1 MKHALASKGLSLSQ
15 AQSISNLCNQRSR
28 DIQSNISV
36 INNAEKT
43 LKFEGSDYVKQV
55 GNPMPANIVDLLT
68 EKSRLHATQAFLMEN
83 IRAKDELLASKRRES
98 MKFDKE
104 SPDSP
109 DLHWAEELDHA
120 SEAWGWDQLTTA
132 QWEEYLEAEAYASH
146 IGQFI
151 HKGGKLDEL
160 RKELPIMELL
170 EWAEIETGKKTPVQV
185 EKHHT
190 LSELSAIHETLSG
203 LHRQYEQRV
212 NYFKAMVKN
221 AVTVE
226 NARRER
232 VNADEAAR
240 VNQINKELTV
250 QYEGLRREWIEARKQ
265 AEFAFNESKQ
275 KDIEQI
281 AALRIEVPARF
292 QPVVDEFLKGLE

>member
-28 DIQSNISV
+28 DIQSSILV

-43 LKFEGSDYVKQV
+43 LKFEGEDYVKQV
-55 GNPMPANIVDLLT
+55 ANPMPANIVELLQ

-98 MKFDKE
+98 LKFDKE
-104 SPDSP
+104 SPEHP
-109 DLHWAEELDHA
+109 DLCWAEELDHA

-151 HKGGKLDEL
+151 HKGGKLDDL
-160 RKELPIMELL
+160 RKELPTMELL

-185 EKHHT
+185 VKHHT
-190 LSELSAIHETLSG
+190 LSELSSIHETLSG

-240 VNQINKELTV
+240 VDQINKELTA
-250 QYEGLRREWIEARKQ
+250 QYDILRREWMEAKKQ
-265 AEFAFNESKQ
+265 AEFAFNEAKQ
-275 KDIEQI
+275 KDIERI

>member
-43 LKFEGSDYVKQV
+43 LKFEGTDYVKQV
-55 GNPMPANIVDLLT
+55 ANPMPANIVELLT

-83 IRAKDELLASKRRES
+83 IRAKDELLASKRRELLN
-98 MKFDKE
+98 FDKE

-109 DLHWAEELDHA
+109 DLIWAEELDHA
-120 SEAWGWDQLTTA
+120 SEAWGWEQLTTA
-132 QWEEYLEAEAYASH
+132 QWEEYLEAEAYAAH

-160 RKELPIMELL
+160 RKELPTMELL

-185 EKHHT
+185 ERHHT
-190 LSELSAIHETLSG
+190 LSELSATHETLSG

-250 QYEGLRREWIEARKQ
+250 QYETLRREWIEARKQ
-265 AEFAFNESKQ
+265 AEFAFNEAKQ

-292 QPVVDEFLKGLE
+292 QTVVDEFLKGLE